1 MKKIIPFKKR
11 LSFNTNVS
19 EITSIALE
27 NTLQYRENKIDGDL
41 IVNGNYKITDTSI
54 KVDGFEFKIPIEI
67 EIDNKY
73 ITDNIIID
81 IDDFYYEIINNNIL
95 EVNVDVMIDN
105 IIEKPIIDQVQEET
119 LLLDD
124 LREELEKM
132 ETENKIEQLIIKEE
146 TNRCIEEETV
156 VKENIVNK
164 ENKVNNDNIFDY
176 FNNDKEDYSTYHVY
190 IVREGDTIESIMNNY
205 AITRELLNEYNDLSE
220 LKLGDKLIIP
230 QI

>member
-132 ETENKIEQLIIKEE
+132 ETENKIEQQIIKEE

>member
-95 EVNVDVMIDN
+95 EVNVDVMKDN